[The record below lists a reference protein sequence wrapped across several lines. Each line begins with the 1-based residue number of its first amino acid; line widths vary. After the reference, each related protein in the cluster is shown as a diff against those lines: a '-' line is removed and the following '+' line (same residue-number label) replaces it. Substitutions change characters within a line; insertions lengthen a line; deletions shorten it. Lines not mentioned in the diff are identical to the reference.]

1 MKIRA
6 RFETNNQLN
15 GSHCKDCRWLGL
27 FSRIKIF
34 NPNNRSSQIYATT
47 IHELAHASHWE
58 LRKNNWNNNTP
69 TKVKE
74 SWARGVQWE
83 LTRMKYTGY
92 IPPYFGD
99 YTGVVQDLIDVKS
112 GYDQVSGY
120 TIKQIEDVLGNTSSW
135 GSWKNNLKNR
145 YNNATE
151 NNLDA
156 VFNRW

>member
-1 MKIRA
+1 M
-6 RFETNNQLN
+6 
-15 GSHCKDCRWLGL
+15 
-27 FSRIKIF
+27 
-34 NPNNRSSQIYATT
+34 
-47 IHELAHASHWE
+47 
-58 LRKNNWNNNTP
+58 RKNNWNFGNTH

-92 IPPYFGD
+92 TPPYFGD
-99 YTGVVQDLIDVKS
+99 YTGVVQDLIDGKS

-120 TIKQIEDVLGNTSSW
+120 TIKQIENVLGNTSSW
-135 GSWKNNLKNR
+135 DSWKNNLKNR

-156 VFNRW
+156 VFNHW